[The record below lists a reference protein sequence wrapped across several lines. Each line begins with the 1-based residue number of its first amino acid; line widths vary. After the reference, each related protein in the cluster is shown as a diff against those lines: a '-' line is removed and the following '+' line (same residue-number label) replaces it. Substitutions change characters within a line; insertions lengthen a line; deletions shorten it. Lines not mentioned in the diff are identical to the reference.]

1 MQVGPL
7 IVAYK
12 IIPTMQVVICIV
24 ANWSWHLWF
33 LNKRWILMLLGMH
46 KGFKFFQLS
55 IELSI
60 CFVFLCMWFGLL
72 FVVLAI
78 CFTMF
83 FCVLHPCNYTCCVHL
98 ITINCACG
106 VINLLMSSFY
116 GILLLNDC
124 VSISYFHQTL
134 VWKHPFLVDVKL
146 CYILSIIDYM
156 CIQY

>member
-1 MQVGPL
+1 MQPLVPSRCKLHLHFLWAIHLNFLSYSITLLSISATLYEQFANFFSCKCSLQWMQVGPL

-24 ANWSWHLWF
+24 ANWGWHLWF
-33 LNKRWILMLLGMH
+33 LNKCWILMLLGMH
-46 KGFKFFQLS
+46 TVFKFFQLS

-83 FCVLHPCNYTCCVHL
+83 LCFTSLQL
-98 ITINCACG
+98 Q
-106 VINLLMSSFY
+106 LLCSFNHY
-116 GILLLNDC
+116 
-124 VSISYFHQTL
+124 
-134 VWKHPFLVDVKL
+134 
-146 CYILSIIDYM
+146 
-156 CIQY
+156 